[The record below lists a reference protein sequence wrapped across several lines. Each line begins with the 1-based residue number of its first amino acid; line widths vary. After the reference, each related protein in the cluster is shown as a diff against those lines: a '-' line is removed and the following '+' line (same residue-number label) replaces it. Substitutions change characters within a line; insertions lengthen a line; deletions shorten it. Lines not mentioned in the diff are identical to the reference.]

1 MRSLFAVLAVLI
13 AGPVSAA
20 EIMVMDA
27 YARVGRP
34 GAPTG
39 AVSMMLHN
47 MGAEEDRLIGAK
59 STVARAAQIHS
70 TEVKDDIVSMR
81 HIEDGVL
88 LGAGQVHEFGRG
100 GDHVMLMGLTEKL
113 EDGDTV
119 PVTLIFEKAGEVTVD
134 VTVDNARGQ
143 PGHDDHGAHGDHS
156 DHGAK
161 DDHDDH
167 SGH

>member
-1 MRSLFAVLAVLI
+1 MRNLFAVLAVLI

-39 AVSMMLHN
+39 AVFMMLRN
-47 MGAEEDRLIGAK
+47 MGTEEDRLIGAS
-59 STVARAAQIHS
+59 STAARAAQIHS
-70 TEVKDDIVSMR
+70 TEVKDDIVRMR
-81 HIEDGVL
+81 HIEDGVP
-88 LGAGQVHEFGRG
+88 LGAGAVHEFARG

-113 EDGDTV
+113 KDGDTV
-119 PVTLIFEKAGEVTVD
+119 PLTLIFQKAGEVTVE
-134 VTVDNARGQ
+134 VTVDNKRGQ
-143 PGHDDHGAHGDHS
+143 PGHGDHRGQG
-156 DHGAK
+156 DQ
-161 DDHDDH
+161 DEH

>member
-1 MRSLFAVLAVLI
+1 MRSLFAVLAVLV

-39 AVSMMLHN
+39 AVFMVLHN

-59 STVARAAQIHS
+59 SSIARAAQIHS

-81 HIEDGVL
+81 HIEDGVV
-88 LGAGQVHEFGRG
+88 LGAGAVHEFARG

-113 EDGDTV
+113 DNGDTV

-143 PGHDDHGAHGDHS
+143 PGHGDHGAHGDH
-156 DHGAK
+156 GNK
-161 DDHDDH
+161 DDH